1 MRRKILVPIIMMFTL
16 SLAGCGKN
24 SVQIN
29 PGVGDSTTKIQY
41 EEDASVDMSVD
52 VQSSSEIVVEEE
64 AENPEIVLQTQH
76 GDSET
81 LSWEKLIKMKDDNK
95 LQTVEL
101 TIENKDTKDKVVAN
115 IEVNYYEM
123 AATCTCEYNVSVD
136 GKVVNETVSY
146 EASTDGIVKEVE
158 SSIPSENRAEFET
171 MIDQA
176 VYEAFH

>member
-1 MRRKILVPIIMMFTL
+1 MRRKILVPIIMMLTL
-16 SLAGCGKN
+16 SLAGCGKD

-29 PGVGDSTTKIQY
+29 PGVGDSTTKVQY
-41 EEDASVDMSVD
+41 EEDAPVD

-64 AENPEIVLQTQH
+64 VENPEIVLQTQH

-146 EASTDGIVKEVE
+146 EASTDGIVKDVE